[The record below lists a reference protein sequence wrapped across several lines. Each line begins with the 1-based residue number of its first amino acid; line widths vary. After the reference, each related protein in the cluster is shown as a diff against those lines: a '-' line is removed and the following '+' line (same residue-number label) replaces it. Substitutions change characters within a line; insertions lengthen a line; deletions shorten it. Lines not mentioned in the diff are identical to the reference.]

1 MLKMSCFEISESYTL
16 STLILE
22 KRMFGLFLLLSLCF
36 IGANI
41 VAWIMPHAYFS
52 ELVLSFLPYSIALSV
67 LGLVGSLIIWI
78 IYKKQIKGLRSGLF
92 IMSVMW
98 YLVVGFLFLRTYM
111 RFYALDVPQIKT
123 TNISWYKVVY
133 GNIYKDNQDYTWL
146 KNMIDQED
154 PDLIFFVEFSDHHSH
169 FFQQECANKYPYS
182 NRTSWS
188 KEFIWSVVFSKVP
201 IKNRANDFPQWA
213 WRYAYFSVDYEGTPI
228 YFYLVHTSSPIRP
241 EFFVMRN
248 TQIQTFFHD
257 FDLHQQIHRSRNDK
271 VIVLWDF
278 NTTPWS
284 VYYKEF
290 AQWFSGD
297 FINVTRDFPLLFTWR
312 FLAFPFL
319 WAQIDHVFV
328 NHQVQ
333 ISDFAPIEIPWSDHR
348 WFHFV
353 VR

>member
-1 MLKMSCFEISESYTL
+1 MFWKKEILYFWYF
-16 STLILE
+16 ILA
-22 KRMFGLFLLLSLCF
+22 KRMFGVSILLSLCF
-36 IGANI
+36 VVGNMA
-41 VAWIMPHAYFS
+41 AWIMPHAYFS
-52 ELVLSFLPYSIALSV
+52 ELILSFLPYSIFFAILWLLCSW
-67 LGLVGSLIIWI
+67 LIRIK
-78 IYKKQIKGLRSGLF
+78 YKSQIKSFRLWLF
-92 IMSVMW
+92 FMSIVW
-98 YLVVGFLFLRTYM
+98 CLVVLFLFWRMYV

-123 TNISWYKVVY
+123 TNMSWYKVVY
-133 GNIYKDNQDYTWL
+133 GNIYKDNEDYTWL
-146 KNMIDQED
+146 KNMINKED

-169 FFQQECANKYPYS
+169 LFQQEFASKYPYS
-182 NRTSWS
+182 NRTTWS

-201 IKNRANDFPQWA
+201 IKNRANDFPQWT
-213 WRYAYFSVDYEGTPI
+213 WRYAYFSVDYQGTPI

-241 EFFVMRN
+241 EFFTMRN

-257 FDLHQQIHRSRNDK
+257 FALHQQIHRSRNDK

-312 FLAFPFL
+312 FLEFPFL

>member
-133 GNIYKDNQDYTWL
+133 GNIYKDNQDYT
-146 KNMIDQED
+146 
-154 PDLIFFVEFSDHHSH
+154 
-169 FFQQECANKYPYS
+169 
-182 NRTSWS
+182 
-188 KEFIWSVVFSKVP
+188 
-201 IKNRANDFPQWA
+201 
-213 WRYAYFSVDYEGTPI
+213 
-228 YFYLVHTSSPIRP
+228 SSPIRP